1 MKLTNKLGLPLII
14 EKAVEYWA
22 GHHDAQADYSV
33 TELLDTPRR
42 IALMRRHADEIS
54 EDVSERGWS
63 LLGSSVHKVV
73 EAAFE
78 ADEDDRLV
86 VEHRMFG
93 ELDGVTFS
101 GQCDT
106 YDKST
111 NTIYDLKTA
120 SVWEII
126 NGVREEREQQ
136 LNCYAYLG
144 RNAEKWPVD
153 NIAAIFILRDWSKK
167 KAEREPD
174 YPQSQMFV
182 YPLRMWTDN
191 EAEEFIRWRIKVHE
205 GAKVDLPYC
214 TPDEQWVRPTEYAVM
229 SAGRK
234 SAHRLLDSAQ
244 EAQAWITTNRKGTF
258 VVERPGEAVRCEDYC
273 SVMPLCSQYAAR
285 KQLVKA

>member
-1 MKLTNKLGLPLII
+1 MKLTNKQGLPLII
-14 EKAVEYWA
+14 QKAVAYWA

-33 TELLDTPRR
+33 T
-42 IALMRRHADEIS
+42 
-54 EDVSERGWS
+54 ERGWS

-78 ADEDDRLV
+78 ADEDDSLI

-153 NIAAIFILRDWSKK
+153 NIAAIFILRDWSKN
-167 KAEREPD
+167 KAMREPD

-205 GAKVDLPYC
+205 GAKADLPYC
-214 TPDEQWVRPTEYAVM
+214 TPDEQWVRPTKYAVM
-229 SAGRK
+229 SAGQK
-234 SAHRLLDSAQ
+234 KAHRLLDSAQ
-244 EAQAWITTNRKGTF
+244 EAQNWITNNRKGTF

-273 SVMPLCSQYAAR
+273 SVMPLCSQYTAR

>member
-1 MKLTNKLGLPLII
+1 
-14 EKAVEYWA
+14 
-22 GHHDAQADYSV
+22 
-33 TELLDTPRR
+33 LLRKY
-42 IALMRRHADEIS
+42 DENIS

-78 ADEDDRLV
+78 AEEDDRLV

-93 ELDGVTFS
+93 ELDGVKFS

-120 SVWEII
+120 SVWEIV

-153 NIAAIFILRDWSKK
+153 NIAAIFILRDWSKV
-167 KAEREPD
+167 KAATEPD
-174 YPQSQMFV
+174 YPQNQMFV

-191 EAEEFIRWRIKVHE
+191 EAEEFIRWRIQVHE
-205 GAKVDLPYC
+205 GAKADLPYC
-214 TPDEQWVRPTEYAVM
+214 TPEEQWLRPAKYAVM
-229 SAGRK
+229 GTNRK
-234 SAHRLLDSAQ
+234 SAYRLLDSAQ
-244 EAQAWITTNRKGTF
+244 EAQAWITKNKKGNF
-258 VVERPGEAVRCEDYC
+258 VEERPGKAVRCEDYC
-273 SVMPLCSQYAAR
+273 AVKPFCSQYGAM
-285 KQLVKA
+285 KLVQRGS